1 MRRRGATESHLL
13 NPALSRTALLSTISR
28 LASSLDHAW
37 PAPLPAAGLDV
48 PVVLRV
54 RVGGMSRWEHR
65 SIPDQYM
72 FAIAP
77 LLIYIGGG
85 VRGRFWMQEQRV
97 GVGRVAC
104 RDRTSR
110 AV

>member
-1 MRRRGATESHLL
+1 
-13 NPALSRTALLSTISR
+13 
-28 LASSLDHAW
+28 
-37 PAPLPAAGLDV
+37 
-48 PVVLRV
+48 
-54 RVGGMSRWEHR
+54 MSRWEHR

-104 RDRTSR
+104 RDRTSELVQFSLEISR
-110 AV
+110 DCKPVKGLSIQAEIGKKSMRLEWGILGSLLEA

>member
-1 MRRRGATESHLL
+1 MWGSNVNVPLPHS
-13 NPALSRTALLSTISR
+13 ALSRTALLSTISR

-37 PAPLPAAGLDV
+37 PAPLPAAGFDV

-97 GVGRVAC
+97 GMG
-104 RDRTSR
+104 
-110 AV
+110 